1 MTQDQL
7 ILFKELIKEV
17 VNTAVKSAVKEELEA
32 SFKKDLKEVKQLLA
46 KSIKE
51 AREMNEQ
58 PRQQQSYQNP
68 EDFKTKLRE
77 AVGSDFSKRPATP
90 YTSTPQ
96 QTAMPQI
103 SEEAGM
109 AMSMNGSL
117 PNVDAP
123 IPFINKSSIMWKDM
137 KEKIG

>member
-17 VNTAVKSAVKEELEA
+17 VNTAVKSAVKEELEN

-51 AREMNEQ
+51 AREVNSQ
-58 PRQQQSYQNP
+58 PRPQQSYQNP

-77 AVGSDFSKRPATP
+77 AVGSDFSRRPGNP
-90 YTSTPQ
+90 YTSQVQ
-96 QTAMPQI
+96 QPMMPQI
-103 SEEAGM
+103 SQEAGM
-109 AMSMNGSL
+109 AMSVDGTL
-117 PNVDAP
+117 PNIDAP
-123 IPFINKSSIMWKDM
+123 IPFINKGSIAWKEM
-137 KEKIG
+137 KEKLG

>member
-17 VNTAVKSAVKEELEA
+17 VNTAVKAAVKEELET

-51 AREMNEQ
+51 AREANSQ
-58 PRQQQSYQNP
+58 PRSQQSYQNP

-77 AVGSDFSKRPATP
+77 AVGSDFSRRPATS
-90 YTSTPQ
+90 YTSQVQ
-96 QTAMPQI
+96 QPMMPQI
-103 SEEAGM
+103 SQEAGM
-109 AMSMNGSL
+109 AMSVDGTL

-123 IPFINKSSIMWKDM
+123 IPFINKGSLAWKEM
-137 KEKIG
+137 REKLG

>member
-7 ILFKELIKEV
+7 ILFKELIKE
-17 VNTAVKSAVKEELEA
+17 TVKSAVKDVIKEELE
-32 SFKKDLKEVKQLLA
+32 STFKKDLREVKQLLA

-77 AVGSDFSKRPATP
+77 AVGSDFSRRPATP
-90 YTSTPQ
+90 YTSAAHQPV
-96 QTAMPQI
+96 MPQI

-117 PNVDAP
+117 PNIDAP
-123 IPFINKSSIMWKDM
+123 IPFINKSSVMWKDM
-137 KEKIG
+137 KETVG

>member
-7 ILFKELIKEV
+7 ILFKELIKE
-17 VNTAVKSAVKEELEA
+17 TVKSAVKDVIKEELETT
-32 SFKKDLKEVKQLLA
+32 FKKDLKEVKQLLA
-46 KSIKE
+46 KSIRE

-77 AVGSDFSKRPATP
+77 AVGSDFGKRPGAS
-90 YTSTPQ
+90 YTSVAQ
-96 QTAMPQI
+96 QPVMPKI

-117 PNVDAP
+117 PDVDAP

-137 KEKIG
+137 KETIG

>member
-7 ILFKELIKEV
+7 ILFKELIKE
-17 VNTAVKSAVKEELEA
+17 TVKSAVKDVIKEELE
-32 SFKKDLKEVKQLLA
+32 STFKKDLREVKQLLA

-77 AVGSDFSKRPATP
+77 AVGSDFSRRPATP
-90 YTSTPQ
+90 YTSATQ
-96 QTAMPQI
+96 QPAMPQI

-109 AMSMNGSL
+109 AMSINGSL

>member
-7 ILFKELIKEV
+7 ILFKELIKE
-17 VNTAVKSAVKEELEA
+17 AVKSAVKEVVREELES

-58 PRQQQSYQNP
+58 PRQHQTQQNP

-77 AVGSDFSKRPATP
+77 AVGSDFSRRPSAP
-90 YTSTPQ
+90 YTSGVHQP
-96 QTAMPQI
+96 MPQI

-123 IPFINKSSIMWKDM
+123 IPFINKSSIVWKDM
-137 KEKIG
+137 KEKVG

>member
-7 ILFKELIKEV
+7 ILFKELIKE
-17 VNTAVKSAVKEELEA
+17 AVKSAVKDAVKEELES

-51 AREMNEQ
+51 VREVNSQ
-58 PRQQQSYQNP
+58 PRPQQSYQNP

-77 AVGSDFSKRPATP
+77 AVGSEFSRKAVNP
-90 YTSTPQ
+90 YTSQVQ
-96 QTAMPQI
+96 QPAMPQI

-109 AMSMNGSL
+109 NMSMNGSL
-117 PNVDAP
+117 PNIDAP
-123 IPFINKSSIMWKDM
+123 IPFINKGSVVWKEM
-137 KEKIG
+137 KEKVG

>member
-7 ILFKELIKEV
+7 ILFKELIKE
-17 VNTAVKSAVKEELEA
+17 TVKSAVKDVIKEELEIT
-32 SFKKDLKEVKQLLA
+32 FKKDLKEVKQLLA

-77 AVGSDFSKRPATP
+77 AVGSDFSRRAAPSYA
-90 YTSTPQ
+90 SAVQ
-96 QTAMPQI
+96 QPVMPHI

>member
-17 VNTAVKSAVKEELEA
+17 VNTAVKAAVKEELET

-51 AREMNEQ
+51 AREANLQ
-58 PRQQQSYQNP
+58 PRPQQSYQNP

-77 AVGSDFSKRPATP
+77 AVGSDFSRRPASP
-90 YTSTPQ
+90 YTSQVQ
-96 QTAMPQI
+96 QPMMPQI
-103 SEEAGM
+103 TQEAGM
-109 AMSMNGSL
+109 AMSVDGTL
-117 PNVDAP
+117 PNIDAP
-123 IPFINKSSIMWKDM
+123 IPFINKGSMAWKEM
-137 KEKIG
+137 KEKLG

>member
-7 ILFKELIKEV
+7 ILFKELIKE
-17 VNTAVKSAVKEELEA
+17 TVKSAVKDVIKEELE
-32 SFKKDLKEVKQLLA
+32 STFKKDLREVKQLLA

-77 AVGSDFSKRPATP
+77 AVGSDFSRKQATP
-90 YTSTPQ
+90 YTSGVQ
-96 QTAMPQI
+96 QPVMPQI

>member
-1 MTQDQL
+1 MTQDEL
-7 ILFKELIKEV
+7 MLFKELVKE
-17 VNTAVKSAVKEELEA
+17 AVKSAVKDAVREELES

-51 AREMNEQ
+51 SREMAAQ
-58 PRQQQSYQNP
+58 PTSQQSYQNP

-77 AVGSDFSKRPATP
+77 AVGSDFSRRPATS

-96 QTAMPQI
+96 QPAMPQI

>member
-17 VNTAVKSAVKEELEA
+17 VNTAVKTAVKEELEN

-51 AREMNEQ
+51 AREANLQ
-58 PRQQQSYQNP
+58 PRPQQSYQNP

-77 AVGSDFSKRPATP
+77 AVGSDFSRRPASP
-90 YTSTPQ
+90 YTSQVQ
-96 QTAMPQI
+96 QPMMPQI
-103 SEEAGM
+103 SEEKGM
-109 AMSMNGSL
+109 NMSMNGSL
-117 PNVDAP
+117 PDIDAP
-123 IPFINKSSIMWKDM
+123 IPFINKASVVWKEM
-137 KEKIG
+137 KEKVG

>member
-17 VNTAVKSAVKEELEA
+17 VNTAVKTAVKEELET

-51 AREMNEQ
+51 AREANLQ
-58 PRQQQSYQNP
+58 PRPQQSYQNP

-77 AVGSDFSKRPATP
+77 AVGSDFSRRPASP
-90 YTSTPQ
+90 YTSQVQ
-96 QTAMPQI
+96 QPMMPQI
-103 SEEAGM
+103 SQEAGM
-109 AMSMNGSL
+109 AMSVDGTL

-123 IPFINKSSIMWKDM
+123 IPFINKGSMAWKEM
-137 KEKIG
+137 KEKLG

>member
-17 VNTAVKSAVKEELEA
+17 VNTAVKTAVKEELEN

-51 AREMNEQ
+51 AREVNSQ
-58 PRQQQSYQNP
+58 PRPQQSYQNP

-77 AVGSDFSKRPATP
+77 AVGSDFSRRPASA
-90 YTSTPQ
+90 YKSQGQ
-96 QTAMPQI
+96 QPAMPQI
-103 SEEAGM
+103 SEESGM
-109 AMSMNGSL
+109 NMSMNGTL
-117 PNVDAP
+117 PNIDAP
-123 IPFINKSSIMWKDM
+123 IPFINKGSMAWKEM
-137 KEKIG
+137 KEKLG